1 MPKDIINYS
10 STIIYKIVCKDL
22 NITNIYVGH
31 TTNFIKRKGQH
42 KSNCNNPNSKKHSF
56 KVYSTIRDN
65 GGWDNWEMIE
75 IEKYNCNDS
84 NEATAR
90 ERHWY
95 ETLQA
100 KLNMIY
106 PNRTKKESYKEYC
119 INNRDK
125 ELLRKKQYRINNKD
139 KIHKI
144 CNCEICGKD
153 YTHSHKSRHEKTIFH
168 LSKLDEIK

>member
-1 MPKDIINYS
+1 
-10 STIIYKIVCKDL
+10 
-22 NITNIYVGH
+22 
-31 TTNFIKRKGQH
+31 
-42 KSNCNNPNSKKHSF
+42 
-56 KVYSTIRDN
+56 VYSTIRDN

-106 PNRTKKESYKEYC
+106 PNRTHKEYYKEYC
-119 INNRDK
+119 FNNRNK
-125 ELLRKKQYRINNKD
+125 ELLRKKQYRDNNKE
-139 KIHKI
+139 KRYQK
-144 CNCEICGKD
+144 CTCEICGKD
-153 YTHSHKSRHEKTIFH
+153 YTHNHKSRHEKTIFH
-168 LSKLDEIK
+168 LSKLEKTN